1 MLLTEEGYVDLSAST
16 PTYYYYLKDHQGNN
30 RVVINSSGTVSETNH
45 YYPFGGVF
53 ASTGNVQ
60 PYKYNGKE
68 LDTKKGL
75 NWYDYGAR
83 HYDAMLGRFMTQDR
97 FAEKYYA
104 LSSYHYGAN
113 NPASNVDINGDSI
126 VVLNLTNGQHLGL
139 LIQSEDNK
147 WGYYSFNGVKTYK
160 LTSGKWGGA
169 SKHNKGDMTWNTPQD
184 FLNSDYNNINK
195 EKNNGYGY
203 QEGYL
208 IPTNSEQDKVVKETY
223 LQAVEQGYSLI
234 DNHCSIAV
242 QKSLNSIG
250 IKTHVKLDPLIINAS
265 PTFSANVNPYFPDD
279 AYKAIKMN
287 NHGYVIKRDNNEN
300 EH

>member
-1 MLLTEEGYVDLSAST
+1 
-16 PTYYYYLKDHQGNN
+16 
-30 RVVINSSGTVSETNH
+30 
-45 YYPFGGVF
+45 
-53 ASTGNVQ
+53 
-60 PYKYNGKE
+60 
-68 LDTKKGL
+68 
-75 NWYDYGAR
+75 
-83 HYDAMLGRFMTQDR
+83 
-97 FAEKYYA
+97 
-104 LSSYHYGAN
+104 
-113 NPASNVDINGDSI
+113 
-126 VVLNLTNGQHLGL
+126 
-139 LIQSEDNK
+139 
-147 WGYYSFNGVKTYK
+147 
-160 LTSGKWGGA
+160 
-169 SKHNKGDMTWNTPQD
+169 MTWNTPQD

-250 IKTHVKLDPLIINAS
+250 IKTHVIINAF
-265 PTFSANVNPYFPDD
+265 PTFSANINPYFPDD

-287 NHGYVIKRDNNEN
+287 NHEYVIKRDNNEN